1 MPIYARTLAAALCL
15 AAFNMEAV
23 PAQTPVA
30 GCSTVK
36 SRYSCDKEQFRKIL
50 GDARSVA
57 VETQPFNRISAK
69 AGEDLARELG
79 KSVQPGSADLTF

>member
-36 SRYSCDKEQFRKIL
+36 SRYSCE
-50 GDARSVA
+50 
-57 VETQPFNRISAK
+57 K